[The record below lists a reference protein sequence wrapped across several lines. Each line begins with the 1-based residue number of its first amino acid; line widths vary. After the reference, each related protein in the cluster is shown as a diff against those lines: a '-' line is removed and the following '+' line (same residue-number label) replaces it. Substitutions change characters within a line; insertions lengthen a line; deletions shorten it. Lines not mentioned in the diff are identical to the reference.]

1 MCFLL
6 EKKSSQGKERTAR
19 RTNMQFSTDDFFVN
33 KQYERQHRQHF
44 HGLFKLTNNWQQCWR
59 YHVNYLPQKVMRHT
73 VSHVSSSRHIMWNT
87 VQKVFIAALMDV
99 NNMNTNC
106 SKCLTG
112 QWRRATAGLSPCRS
126 ISGANHLVST
136 VQP

>member
-1 MCFLL
+1 MFPSGEKNPVKGRKGPL
-6 EKKSSQGKERTAR
+6 EEPTCNSALMT
-19 RTNMQFSTDDFFVN
+19 FFVN
-33 KQYERQHRQHF
+33 EQYERQHRQHF
-44 HGLFKLTNNWQQCWR
+44 HSLFKLTNKWQQCWR

-87 VQKVFIAALMDV
+87 VQKVFIAALTDV

-112 QWRRATAGLSPCRS
+112 QWRRAPAGLSPCRS
-126 ISGANHLVST
+126 ISGVI
-136 VQP
+136 